1 MISADQL
8 TFRHM
13 ETKDPTRIT
22 VFLSMDGTLADG
34 RVIAGPW
41 QSVEVEL
48 TEAELAVA
56 IALKD
61 RAKATLLE
69 RINAV

>member
-34 RVIAGPW
+34 SVIAGPL